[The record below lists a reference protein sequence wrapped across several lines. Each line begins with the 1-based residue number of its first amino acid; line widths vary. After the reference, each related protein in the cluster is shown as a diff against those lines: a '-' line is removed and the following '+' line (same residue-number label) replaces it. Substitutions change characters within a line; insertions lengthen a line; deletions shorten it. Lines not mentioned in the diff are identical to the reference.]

1 MLYEYFII
9 GIITNFVILFLM
21 SIFWLYILFKI
32 GVTEV
37 EKLKYELENND
48 LLSNKSI
55 VSWLN
60 YLIPFYTLYTTYV
73 EIKIYNRYFNYT
85 AESLINIMILSDKYK
100 IFRAFK

>member
-9 GIITNFVILFLM
+9 GIITNFIILFLM
-21 SIFWLYILFKI
+21 SIFWLSVLFKI
-32 GVTEV
+32 GVAEV
-37 EKLKYELENND
+37 EKLKYELQND
-48 LLSNKSI
+48 EILSNKSHI
-55 VSWLN
+55 SLLN
-60 YLIPFYTLYTTYV
+60 YLIPFYTLYTTFI